1 MDYSTPG
8 FPILQYLQEFAQTHV
23 LGSVMPSN
31 LLILC
36 GPLLLFP
43 SIFPNIRVFSDELA
57 LLQIIANCLIIRS
70 EGKQDIMVMN

>member
-23 LGSVMPSN
+23 HGWVMPSN

-36 GPLLLFP
+36 RPLLLFP

-57 LLQIIANCLIIRS
+57 VLQIIANCLIIRL
-70 EGKQDIMVMN
+70 EGKQDIVVMS